1 MANLKHAEGEP
12 KHEEASVDISAAGSA
27 DHPLDRSLAAAPDA
41 GAVLSSIPSFAAASE
56 LLSARYSCLVVN
68 THRRHVCLPP
78 AYLNKKKTGIGG
90 ELRADLL
97 KFSQT

>member
-12 KHEEASVDISAAGSA
+12 KHEQMSVEISAAGSA
-27 DHPLDRSLAAAPDA
+27 GRPLAAAPDA

-78 AYLNKKKTGIGG
+78 AYLAKKRTGIRS
-90 ELRADLL
+90 ELHAELL